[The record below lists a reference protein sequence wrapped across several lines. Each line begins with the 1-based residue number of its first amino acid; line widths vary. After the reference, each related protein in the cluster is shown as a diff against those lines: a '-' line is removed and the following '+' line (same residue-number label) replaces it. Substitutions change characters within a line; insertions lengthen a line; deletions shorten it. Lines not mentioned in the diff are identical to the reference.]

1 LSGAKTE
8 QQTYH
13 HGNLRAAAVEAALRA
28 IDRDG
33 RAGFSLR
40 QIASELNVVH
50 SALYRHF
57 KDRETL
63 LAAVAEDAFARLL
76 ASHVAAREAAG
87 ANPTSRLKA
96 VCRNQVTFA
105 LENMAVYRL
114 MFGPE
119 VLPHRHPG
127 TALHRASQS
136 VLELAIDL
144 VGRCQC
150 AGELAGDDP
159 MLGGLVFWSAMH
171 GVASLAIDD
180 RLTPKLSDE
189 RSLGNLV
196 ELTISGMVLGL
207 KQVQPW
213 RDSR

>member
-1 LSGAKTE
+1 
-8 QQTYH
+8 
-13 HGNLRAAAVEAALRA
+13 
-28 IDRDG
+28 
-33 RAGFSLR
+33 
-40 QIASELNVVH
+40 
-50 SALYRHF
+50 
-57 KDRETL
+57 
-63 LAAVAEDAFARLL
+63 
-76 ASHVAAREAAG
+76 
-87 ANPTSRLKA
+87 
-96 VCRNQVTFA
+96 
-105 LENMAVYRL
+105 MAVYRL

>member
-76 ASHVAAREAAG
+76 ASHVAARE
-87 ANPTSRLKA
+87 A